1 MVRIIVLDRG
11 FVCVGT
17 LEPHPDFAFHWLFT
31 GRTIRRWGTT
41 QGLAELTEG
50 PLNNTVLDAPETSDI
65 PWRAVLKTLHVSEE
79 KWLPHLSPTPATSAG
94 GRRTRQ

>member
-1 MVRIIVLDRG
+1 MIRIVILDRG

-41 QGLAELTEG
+41 EGLAQLANG
-50 PLNNTVLDAPETSDI
+50 PLPNTALDAPETSDI

-79 KWLPHLSPTPATSAG
+79 AWLPHLSATRQDSAG
-94 GRRTRQ
+94 GRRARP